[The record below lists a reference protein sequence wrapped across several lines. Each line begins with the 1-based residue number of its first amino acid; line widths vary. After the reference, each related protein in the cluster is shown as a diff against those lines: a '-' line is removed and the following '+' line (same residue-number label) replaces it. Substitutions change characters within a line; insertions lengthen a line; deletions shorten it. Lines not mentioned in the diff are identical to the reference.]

1 MRTSEAELR
10 ARLRFLQIA
19 RLEGW
24 EVATNYAKGKD
35 GNTEDPDLVEARKLA
50 AKNKKEREADATPP
64 KFKKGS
70 KEQSPAAAKQWARGE
85 GLQGAVAYQ
94 QAGYNYGGANAYP
107 PTYYNFP
114 PSQPYYGQQPLFAQ
128 PNFWPGPYSQQVA
141 TPTPPLPLPSLSQP
155 IRPPPAAATMG
166 RSLICFACQQPGH
179 IRSNC
184 PNKPEI

>member
-50 AKNKKEREADATPP
+50 AKNKKERESDATPP

-114 PSQPYYGQQPLFAQ
+114 PSQPYHVQQPLLTQ
-128 PNFWPGPYSQQVA
+128 PNCWPGPYSQQVA
-141 TPTPPLPLPSLSQP
+141 TPTPPPPLPSFSQP
-155 IRPPPAAATMG
+155 IRPIAAATG
-166 RSLICFACQQPGH
+166 RSLVCFACEQPGH

-184 PNKPEI
+184 PNKRDM

>member
-85 GLQGAVAYQ
+85 SQ

-141 TPTPPLPLPSLSQP
+141 TPTPPQPLPSLSQP
-155 IRPPPAAATMG
+155 IRPPPAAANMG

-184 PNKPEI
+184 PNKPEM